1 MAERSLRFRDA
12 TLTHP
17 GRVRSNNEDS
27 VLARPDKGL
36 WAVADG
42 MGGHEK
48 GEWASATI
56 TAALAEA
63 TLSDDFDE
71 AAAAVAQ
78 AIHTANQ
85 QIWAESQALGA
96 AMGSTAVALLLRDN
110 RFAAFWAG
118 DSRGYLLRAGV
129 FYQLTTDHSQVQDMV
144 VAGRLTP
151 EEAEGHPM
159 AHVLSRAVGVEPQL
173 ELDAVSD
180 EAMIDDVFLICSDGL
195 TRTIPDAEI
204 AVMLSQDGPAST
216 ADHLI
221 KLSLERGAP
230 DNVSVVVVACDA
242 TTLLALA

>member
-48 GEWASATI
+48 GEWASAAI

-78 AIHTANQ
+78 ALPTASE
-85 QIWAESQALGA
+85 QIWAEGQSLGA
-96 AMGSTAVALLLRDN
+96 PMGSTAVALLLRDS

-118 DSRGYLLRAGV
+118 DSRCYLLRAGV
-129 FYQLTTDHSQVQDMV
+129 LYQLTTDHSQVQDMV
-144 VAGRLTP
+144 AAGRLTP

-159 AHVLSRAVGVEPQL
+159 AHVLSRAVGVEPEL

-195 TRTIPDAEI
+195 TRT
-204 AVMLSQDGPAST
+204 
-216 ADHLI
+216 
-221 KLSLERGAP
+221 
-230 DNVSVVVVACDA
+230 
-242 TTLLALA
+242 